1 MNHTT
6 DSHHPTIDGADRGR
20 PGHHHLAGRRFSDQ
34 LEREWQRLRF
44 DRRSLRRVNDWGL
57 VDETISDLDQ
67 LLVATGG
74 RSRRLR
80 SGATTTTRWPD
91 DATADRV
98 LLGLVILSSH
108 DDLAGRIVLQRLLPA
123 LLMLTRARL
132 SRGLATGH
140 LEDLVGAA
148 WIVIRTFDP
157 ARQPSC
163 LAAALVRSS
172 EHIAYKAAERRRSAS
187 EVVADTER
195 LPVVQ
200 HPAESHALE
209 ELAALVGD
217 LDLDEE
223 DRQLIS
229 ELLDTESTEVV
240 ARRHGVTAR
249 TIRNRRSAMVNRIR
263 QAMPAV

>member
-1 MNHTT
+1 MDHNT
-6 DSHHPTIDGADRGR
+6 DSHHSIIDGADRGR

-44 DRRSLRRVNDWGL
+44 DRRSLRRANDWGL
-57 VDETISDLDQ
+57 VAETIDDLDQ

-80 SGATTTTRWPD
+80 DAGTTTRWPD
-91 DATADRV
+91 DASADRV
-98 LLGLVILSSH
+98 LLDLVVLSAH

-132 SRGLATGH
+132 SRGLTTGH

-172 EHIAYKAAERRRSAS
+172 EHIAYKAAERRRSAT
-187 EVVADTER
+187 EVVVDTER
-195 LPVVQ
+195 LPIVH
-200 HPAESHALE
+200 HPAGSNALE
-209 ELAALVGD
+209 ELAALVGELH
-217 LDLDEE
+217 LDDD
-223 DRQLIS
+223 DRRLIS
-229 ELLDTESTEVV
+229 ELLDTDSTEVV

-249 TIRNRRSAMVNRIR
+249 TIRNRRSAMVSRIR